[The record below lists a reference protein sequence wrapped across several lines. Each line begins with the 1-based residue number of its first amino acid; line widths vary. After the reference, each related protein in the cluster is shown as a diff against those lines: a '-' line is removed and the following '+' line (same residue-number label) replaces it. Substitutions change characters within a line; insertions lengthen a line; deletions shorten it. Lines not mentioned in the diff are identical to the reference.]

1 MYEIVEGFAL
11 QRLQLRFT
19 NGPAGAHDLDHDGKG
34 RQKDQSNLRHGAA
47 LPVAGGF
54 AEFPRHKHIREAET
68 QQDTQ
73 DS

>member
-11 QRLQLRFT
+11 QCLKLRFT
-19 NGPAGAHDLDHDGKG
+19 NEPASSHVLNQNGKG
-34 RQKDQSNLRHGAA
+34 REDWSNLGHGAA
-47 LPVAGGF
+47 LAVAGRF
-54 AEFPRHKHIREAET
+54 AEFPRHKHIREAEA